1 MAKTAEPVWIEGK
14 VEGPPEGISGPLVM
28 GGDWLVEMLRNE
40 SRRST
45 IGFYWAP
52 FAIVHEIPNV
62 HYMWNSQFVGF
73 SASGTPPANWLN
85 VSMTFELGDVPLARS
100 PQEFAALLKKP
111 LPFIPLE
118 GSSVA
123 ILSRNAKSLIASSY
137 RADVAIAEIADKL
150 GVSHA
155 HLTRQFK
162 RDYGITPI
170 DYRHRLRVS
179 DAMGRLSRGAEIL
192 DVGYDVGF
200 NDTKRFYEDFR
211 KVTGTSP
218 GKCRL

>member
-1 MAKTAEPVWIEGK
+1 MAKTAKPVWIEGDF
-14 VEGPPEGISGPLVM
+14 EAPPEGLSGPLVI
-28 GGDWLVEMLRNE
+28 GNDWLIEMLRSE
-40 SRRST
+40 FRRST

-62 HYMWNSQFVGF
+62 NDMSNTRFVGF
-73 SASGTPPANWLN
+73 SASGAAPADWLT
-85 VSMTFELGDVPLARS
+85 VSMTFDLGDVPLARS
-100 PQEFAALLKKP
+100 PKEFAALLKKP
-111 LPFIPLE
+111 LPFVALE
-118 GSSVA
+118 GPPQSPLA
-123 ILSRNAKSLIASSY
+123 RKAKSLIAANY
-137 RADVAIAEIADKL
+137 RNDVPIAEIADKL

-162 RDYGITPI
+162 RDYRITPL

-179 DAMGRLSRGAEIL
+179 DAMSRLSKGDQIL
-192 DVGYDVGF
+192 DVGYHVGF

>member
-28 GGDWLVEMLRNE
+28 GGDWLVEMLRSE

-62 HYMWNSQFVGF
+62 HYMWKSQFVGF
-73 SASGTPPANWLN
+73 SASGKPPANWLN

-123 ILSRNAKSLIASSY
+123 ILSRKAKSLIASNY

-179 DAMGRLSRGAEIL
+179 DAMGRLSRGEEIL

>member
-1 MAKTAEPVWIEGK
+1 MAKTAEPIWIEGK
-14 VEGPPEGISGPLVM
+14 VEGPPKGLSGPLVM
-28 GGDWLVEMLRNE
+28 GGDWLVEMVRSV

-62 HYMWNSQFVGF
+62 QDIWNSPFVGF
-73 SASGTPPANWLN
+73 SASGKPPADWLA
-85 VSMTFELGDVPLARS
+85 VSMTFDLGDIPLPRT
-100 PQEFAALLKKP
+100 PQELAALLKKP
-111 LPFIPLE
+111 LPFVALE
-118 GSSVA
+118 RQPTSP
-123 ILSRNAKSLIASSY
+123 LSRNAKGLIASNY
-137 RADVAIAEIADKL
+137 RADVAIAKIAVKL

-155 HLTRQFK
+155 HLSRQFK

-179 DAMGRLSRGAEIL
+179 EAMSRLSRGDEIL

>member
-1 MAKTAEPVWIEGK
+1 VAKTAEPIWIQGK
-14 VEGPPEGISGPLVM
+14 VGAPPEELSGPLVT
-28 GGDWLVEMLRNE
+28 GGNWLVEMLRNE

-52 FAIVHEIPNV
+52 FAIVHKIPNLDV
-62 HYMWNSQFVGF
+62 MWNSRFVGF
-73 SASGTPPANWLN
+73 SAPGKPPAEWLT
-85 VSMTFELGDVPLARS
+85 VSMTFDLGDVPLARS

-111 LPFIPLE
+111 LPFVLLE
-118 GSSVA
+118 GEPVSP
-123 ILSRNAKSLIASSY
+123 LSRKAKGLIASNY
-137 RADVAIAEIADKL
+137 RANVAIAEIAIRL
-150 GVSHA
+150 GVSHG

-162 RDYGITPI
+162 HDYGLTPI

-179 DAMGRLSRGAEIL
+179 DAMGRLSQGDDIL
-192 DVGYDVGF
+192 DVGYEVGF